1 MTISRR
7 QILGGA
13 GFLAAAAALNGCAG
27 FSGGG
32 GNGGGGGDGGDGGQN
47 TLTFTTWGSPAEEE
61 GFRRGIDAF
70 KAANSGVDVQL
81 NLVPYEQIFTNI
93 DAQLQAGTAPDLF
106 RVDYGTIGAYSS
118 QDQLL
123 DLSSYVDT
131 AAAEE
136 FLPAMWQAVQYD
148 GKPFGVPHQT
158 DTSAL
163 VYRTDFFEQA
173 GITNVPDS
181 LASAWTWDEFRQVAE
196 QLRGSI
202 PGDLYPFVYNW
213 QLGGST
219 RWLSWLFQ
227 AGGRLFDED
236 LTGSAIE
243 SDAGRKALE
252 FTQGFFTDGL
262 VPPSSSVKSSTY
274 ADDAFSAGTTAM
286 AFVGNFVLPG
296 LDENITD
303 FEWSATYL
311 PRDERGACDLGGN
324 ALVATKN
331 ARNPELAAEFLK
343 FMTRPDQMSDFC
355 ARAMELPTLN
365 SLVGTELDYQTRPD
379 IAGIFV
385 EQATTLE
392 PSDVEQ
398 LTSPA
403 MATINPKLRDELEA
417 AFTQGRP
424 VEETLA
430 NIAAAVDEAAG

>member
-32 GNGGGGGDGGDGGQN
+32 NDGGGGGDGDAD

-61 GFRRGIDAF
+61 GFRNGIAAF
-70 KAANSGVDVQL
+70 EAANSGTKVEL
-81 NLVPYEQIFTNI
+81 NLVPYEQIFQNI

-123 DLSSYVDT
+123 DLSDYFDT

-136 FLPAMWQAVQYD
+136 FLPSMWEAVQFD

-163 VYRTDFFEQA
+163 VYRTDLFEQA
-173 GITNVPDS
+173 GIGAVPDS
-181 LASAWTWDEFRQVAE
+181 LESAWTWDEFRQVAE
-196 QLRGSI
+196 KLRGSL
-202 PGDLYPFVYNW
+202 PDDLYPFVYNW

-227 AGGRLFDED
+227 AGGRLFNDD
-236 LTGSAIE
+236 LTGSAID

-296 LDENITD
+296 LEENIQG
-303 FEWSATYL
+303 FEWGATYL

-324 ALVATKN
+324 ALVATRN

-343 FMTRPDQMSDFC
+343 FMTQPDQMSDFC

-392 PSDVEQ
+392 PGDVQQ

-403 MATINPKLRDELEA
+403 MATINPKLRDQLEA
-417 AFTQGRP
+417 AFTQGQP
-424 VEETLA
+424 VEQTLA
-430 NIAAAVDEAAG
+430 TIAAAVDEAVG

>member
-27 FSGGG
+27 FG
-32 GNGGGGGDGGDGGQN
+32 GNDGGGGGDGDAN

-61 GFRRGIDAF
+61 GFRKGIAAF
-70 KAANSGVDVQL
+70 EAANSGTKVEL
-81 NLVPYEQIFTNI
+81 NLVPYEQIFQNI

-123 DLSSYVDT
+123 DLSDYFDT

-136 FLPAMWQAVQYD
+136 FLPSMWEAVQFD

-163 VYRTDFFEQA
+163 VYRTDLFEQA
-173 GITNVPDS
+173 GIGAVPDS
-181 LASAWTWDEFRQVAE
+181 LESAWTWDEFRQVAE
-196 QLRGSI
+196 QLRGSL
-202 PGDLYPFVYNW
+202 PDDLYPFVYNW

-227 AGGRLFDED
+227 AGGRLFNDD
-236 LTGSAIE
+236 LTGSAID

-296 LDENITD
+296 LEENIQG
-303 FEWSATYL
+303 FEWGATYL

-324 ALVATKN
+324 ALVATRN

-343 FMTRPDQMSDFC
+343 FMTQPDQMSDFC

-365 SLVGTELDYQTRPD
+365 SLVGTDLDYQTRPD

-392 PSDVEQ
+392 PGDVQQ

-403 MATINPKLRDELEA
+403 MATINPKLRDQLEA
-417 AFTQGRP
+417 AFTQGQP
-424 VEETLA
+424 VEQTLA

>member
-13 GFLAAAAALNGCAG
+13 GFLAAAAALGGCAG
-27 FSGGG
+27 FSGG
-32 GNGGGGGDGGDGGQN
+32 NSNPDDEGGDQ

-61 GFRRGIDAF
+61 GFRRGIEAF
-70 KAANSGVDVQL
+70 KAANSGADVKL
-81 NLVPYEQIFTNI
+81 NLVPYEQIFQNI

-106 RVDYGTIGAYSS
+106 RVDYGTMGAYSS

-123 DLSSYVDT
+123 DLSSYFDT
-131 AAAEE
+131 QASEE
-136 FLPAMWQAVQYD
+136 FLPAMWQAIQFD
-148 GKPFGVPHQT
+148 GRPYGVPHQT
-158 DTSAL
+158 DTSAV
-163 VYRTDFFEQA
+163 VYRRDLFEQA
-173 GITNVPDS
+173 GITGVPES
-181 LASAWTWDEFRQVAE
+181 LDSAWTWDEFRGVAE
-196 QLRGSI
+196 QLRGSL
-202 PGDLYPFVYNW
+202 PDDLYPFVYNW

-227 AGGRLFDED
+227 AGGRLLNED
-236 LTGSAIE
+236 LTASAIE
-243 SDAGRKALE
+243 SDAGRKALG
-252 FTQGFFTDGL
+252 FTQDFFTDKL

-274 ADDAFSAGTTAM
+274 ADGAFSAGTTAM
-286 AFVGNFVLPG
+286 AFVGNFVLPS
-296 LDENITD
+296 LDEAITD
-303 FEWSATYL
+303 FEWGATYL

-331 ARNPELAAEFLK
+331 ARNPDLAAEFLR
-343 FMTRPDQMSDFC
+343 FMTQPDQMSDFC

-392 PSDVEQ
+392 PGDVQQ

-403 MATINPKLRDELEA
+403 MAAINPKLRDALEA

-424 VEETLA
+424 VEETLGS
-430 NIAAAVDEAAG
+430 IAAAVNEAVG

>member
-13 GFLAAAAALNGCAG
+13 GFLAAAAALGGCAG
-27 FSGGG
+27 FSGGQ
-32 GNGGGGGDGGDGGQN
+32 NKDNKDGGEQ

-61 GFRRGIDAF
+61 GFRRGIEAF
-70 KAANSGVDVQL
+70 KAANAGADVKL
-81 NLVPYEQIFTNI
+81 NLVPYEQIFQNI

-123 DLSSYVDT
+123 DLSGYFDT
-131 AAAEE
+131 GASEE
-136 FLPAMWQAVQYD
+136 FLPAMWQAIQFD
-148 GKPFGVPHQT
+148 GKPYGVPHQT
-158 DTSAL
+158 DTSAV
-163 VYRTDFFEQA
+163 VYRRDLFEQA

-181 LASAWTWDEFRQVAE
+181 LDSAWTWDEFRDVAE
-196 QLRGSI
+196 KLRGSLAD
-202 PGDLYPFVYNW
+202 DLYPFVYNW

-227 AGGRLFDED
+227 AGGRLLNED
-236 LTGSAIE
+236 LTASAIE
-243 SDAGRKALE
+243 SDAGRKALA
-252 FTQGFFTDGL
+252 FTQSFFTDKL

-274 ADDAFSAGTTAM
+274 ADGAFSAGTTAM
-286 AFVGNFVLPG
+286 AFVGNFVLPS
-296 LDENITD
+296 LDEAITD
-303 FEWSATYL
+303 FEWGATYL

-331 ARNPELAAEFLK
+331 ARNPDLAAEFLR
-343 FMTRPDQMSDFC
+343 FMTQPDQMSDFC

-365 SLVGTELDYQTRPD
+365 SLVDARLDYQTRPD

-392 PSDVEQ
+392 PEDVKQ

-403 MATINPKLRDELEA
+403 MAAINPKLRDELEA
-417 AFTQGRP
+417 AFTQGQP
-424 VEETLA
+424 VDETLE
-430 NIAAAVDEAAG
+430 NIAAAVDEAVG

>member
-32 GNGGGGGDGGDGGQN
+32 NDGGGGGDGDAD

-61 GFRRGIDAF
+61 GFRNGIAAF
-70 KAANSGVDVQL
+70 EAANSGTKVEL
-81 NLVPYEQIFTNI
+81 NLVPYEQIFQNI

-123 DLSSYVDT
+123 DLSDYFDT

-136 FLPAMWQAVQYD
+136 FLPSMWEAVQFD

-163 VYRTDFFEQA
+163 VYRTDLFEQA
-173 GITNVPDS
+173 GIGAVPDS
-181 LASAWTWDEFRQVAE
+181 LESAWTWDEFRQVAE
-196 QLRGSI
+196 KLRGSL
-202 PGDLYPFVYNW
+202 PDDLYPFVYNW

-227 AGGRLFDED
+227 AGGRLFNDD

-296 LDENITD
+296 LEENIQG
-303 FEWSATYL
+303 FEWGATYL

-324 ALVATKN
+324 ALVATRN

-343 FMTRPDQMSDFC
+343 FMTQPDQMSDFC

-392 PSDVEQ
+392 PGDVQQ

-403 MATINPKLRDELEA
+403 MATINPKLRDQLEA
-417 AFTQGRP
+417 AFTQGQP
-424 VEETLA
+424 VEQTLA
-430 NIAAAVDEAAG
+430 TIAAAVDEAAG

>member
-32 GNGGGGGDGGDGGQN
+32 GSAGGDDGGEN

-61 GFRRGIDAF
+61 GFRRGISAF
-70 KAANSGVDVQL
+70 EAANSGTKVELD
-81 NLVPYEQIFTNI
+81 LVPYEQIFSNI

-123 DLSSYVDT
+123 DLSSYFDT
-131 AAAEE
+131 AAGEE
-136 FLPAMWQAVQYD
+136 FLPAMWQAVQFD
-148 GKPFGVPHQT
+148 GKPYGVPHQT
-158 DTSAL
+158 DTSAV
-163 VYRTDFFEQA
+163 VYRTDLFEQA
-173 GITNVPDS
+173 GIGSVPDS
-181 LASAWTWDEFRQVAE
+181 LDSAWTWDEFRQVAE
-196 QLRGSI
+196 QLRGSL
-202 PGDLYPFVYNW
+202 PDDLFPFVYNW

-243 SDAGRKALE
+243 SDAGAKALA

-262 VPPSSSVKSSTY
+262 VPPSSSVKSTTY
-274 ADDAFSAGTTAM
+274 ADNAFSAGTTAM
-286 AFVGNFVLPG
+286 AFVGNFVLPS
-296 LDENITD
+296 LDEAITD
-303 FEWSATYL
+303 FEWGATYL
-311 PRDERGACDLGGN
+311 PRDQRGACDLGGN

-343 FMTRPDQMSDFC
+343 FMTQPDQMSDFC
-355 ARAMELPTLN
+355 ARAMELPTLT
-365 SLVGTELDYQTRPD
+365 SLVDADLDYQTRPD

-385 EQATTLE
+385 EQATTLA
-392 PSDVEQ
+392 PGDVQQ

-403 MATINPKLRDELEA
+403 MATINPKLRDQLEA
-417 AFTQGRP
+417 AFVQGQP

>member
-32 GNGGGGGDGGDGGQN
+32 NDSGGDGDGTD
-47 TLTFTTWGSPAEEE
+47 TLTFTTWGSAAEEE
-61 GFRRGIDAF
+61 GFRKGIAAF
-70 KAANSGVDVQL
+70 EAANSGTKVEL

-123 DLSSYVDT
+123 DLSGYFDT

-136 FLPAMWQAVQYD
+136 FLPAMWQAVQFD

-163 VYRTDFFEQA
+163 VYRTDLFEQA
-173 GITNVPDS
+173 GITSVPDT
-181 LASAWTWDEFRQVAE
+181 LDSAWTWDEFRQVAE

-202 PGDLYPFVYNW
+202 PDDLYPFVYNW

-227 AGGRLFDED
+227 AGGRLFNDD

-296 LDENITD
+296 LDENIKD
-303 FEWSATYL
+303 FEWGATYL

-324 ALVATKN
+324 ALVATKS

-343 FMTRPDQMSDFC
+343 FMTQPEQMSDFC

-398 LTSPA
+398 LTAPA
-403 MATINPKLRDELEA
+403 MATINPKLRDQLEA
-417 AFTQGRP
+417 AFTQGQP